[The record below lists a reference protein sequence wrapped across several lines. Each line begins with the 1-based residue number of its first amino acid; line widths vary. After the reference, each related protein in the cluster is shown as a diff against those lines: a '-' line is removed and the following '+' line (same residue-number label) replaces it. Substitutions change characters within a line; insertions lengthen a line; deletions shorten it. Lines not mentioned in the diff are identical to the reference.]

1 MNQYT
6 TYEGR
11 TNMYQMPYSNNA
23 DLSTVQPQDAS
34 SSTPPPESYMSPLA
48 AGESAVYPATSSA
61 PMHQPAQRN
70 GLATASLV
78 LGIISMIAWL
88 LPILGLPLSI
98 IGVVL
103 GHLGRHLTVRR
114 RRATT
119 GLVLSYIAL
128 GLTLLNAIAGAML
141 AMHLLVL

>member
-1 MNQYT
+1 
-6 TYEGR
+6 
-11 TNMYQMPYSNNA
+11 MYQMPYSNNA

-34 SSTPPPESYMSPLA
+34 SSTPPPSSYGSPAA
-48 AGESAVYPATSSA
+48 AGESAVYPATPPA
-61 PMHQPAQRN
+61 PVQQPAQRN
-70 GLATASLV
+70 RLATASLV

-103 GHLGRHLTVRR
+103 GHRGRRLTVRR
-114 RRATT
+114 GRATT

-128 GLTLLNAIAGAML
+128 GLTVLNAIAGAML
-141 AMHLLVL
+141 AMHLLVI

>member
-11 TNMYQMPYSNNA
+11 TNMDQMPYANNA
-23 DLSTVQPQDAS
+23 DLSTVQPQDVS
-34 SSTPPPESYMSPLA
+34 PSTTPPYVSPA
-48 AGESAVYPATSSA
+48 TAGEPAVYPATLPASVQ
-61 PMHQPAQRN
+61 QPVQRN
-70 GLATASLV
+70 GVATASLV
-78 LGIISMIAWL
+78 LGIISIIAWL

-103 GHLGRHLTVRR
+103 GHLGRRLTVRR
-114 RRATT
+114 GRATT

-128 GLTLLNAIAGAML
+128 GLTVLNAIAGVML

>member
-1 MNQYT
+1 MD
-6 TYEGR
+6 
-11 TNMYQMPYSNNA
+11 QMPYSNNA

-34 SSTPPPESYMSPLA
+34 PSTPPPPYVSPA
-48 AGESAVYPATSSA
+48 TAGEPAVYPATLPASVQ
-61 PMHQPAQRN
+61 QPAQRN
-70 GLATASLV
+70 GVATASLV
-78 LGIISMIAWL
+78 LGIISIIAWL

-103 GHLGRHLTVRR
+103 GHLGRRLTVRR
-114 RRATT
+114 GRATT

-128 GLTLLNAIAGAML
+128 GLTVLNAIAGVML